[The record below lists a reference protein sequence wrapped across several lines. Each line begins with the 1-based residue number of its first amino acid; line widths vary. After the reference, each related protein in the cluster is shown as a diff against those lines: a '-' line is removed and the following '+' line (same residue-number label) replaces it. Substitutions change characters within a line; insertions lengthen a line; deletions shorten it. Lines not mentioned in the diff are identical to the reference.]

1 MSNSNKHNMLRA
13 LVRAVLLEEDSPDA
27 SGSVD
32 PKAVP
37 GLYRKRDGTY
47 DYVFQP
53 SDFKDIEFKI
63 PDFSAIDLEEPEQD
77 YAKTIEIES
86 AYNVIANPANYF
98 VNKADWSKNERPG
111 FTNKPVKHPRKK
123 NEDGS
128 SVMSQHKGM
137 DISFTGA
144 GMTEA
149 MPAVAVAGGTVE
161 IQAADADAEKEG
173 AGNVVKLDLGGGITV
188 RYLHLNTITA
198 TMGKTVK
205 RGDKLGMLGQTG
217 SPNSPHLHF
226 EVYKDGIAVDPIPY
240 LTNSGK
246 NWAFPA
252 GVIPK

>member
-1 MSNSNKHNMLRA
+1 MLRA
-13 LVRAVLLEEDSPDA
+13 LVRAVLLEEDSPVA

-86 AYNVIANPANYF
+86 AYEVLNNPAKYN
-98 VNKADWSKNERPG
+98 VNKANWSNDARPG
-111 FTNKPVKHPRKK
+111 FTSKPVPHPRKK
-123 NEDGS
+123 NKDGS
-128 SVMSQHKGM
+128 YFMSQHKGM

-149 MPAVAVAGGTVE
+149 MPAIAVETGTVS
-161 IQAADADAEKEG
+161 IQVADADAEKEG
-173 AGNVVKLDLGGGITV
+173 TGNVVMLDLGGGITV

-198 TMGKTVK
+198 TTGATVQ

-217 SPNSPHLHF
+217 TPNSPHLHF
-226 EVYKDGIAVDPIPY
+226 EVYKGDNAVNPIPY
-240 LTNSGK
+240 LTDSSK

-252 GVIPK
+252 GVIQK

>member
-1 MSNSNKHNMLRA
+1 MLRA

-27 SGSVD
+27 SDSVD

-77 YAKTIEIES
+77 YAKTIQIES
-86 AYNVIANPANYF
+86 AYEVLSEPAKYNVNQAN
-98 VNKADWSKNERPG
+98 WSSGARPG
-111 FTNKPVKHPRKK
+111 FTSTPVPHPRKK
-123 NEDGS
+123 NPDGKP
-128 SVMSQHKGM
+128 VMSQHKGM

-149 MPAVAVAGGTVE
+149 MPAIAVAAGTVS
-161 IQAADADAEKEG
+161 IQGADADAEQEG
-173 AGNVVKLDLGGGITV
+173 AGKVVMLDLGDGITV

-198 TMGKTVK
+198 TKGAPVK

-226 EVYKDGIAVDPIPY
+226 EVYSNGVAVDPIPY
-240 LTNSGK
+240 LTNSSK